1 MTVEFGFTEEL
12 VNTQYAPL
20 AALFV
25 RYQQEQTLQP
35 LENVQILGKVR
46 DFSSLDKLTQLFV
59 SILAGCDTLSEVNP
73 RLGSE
78 MALAEVWGWTH
89 FAEQSNL
96 SRLLDQLTLKQ
107 LDNLRAATTQIWR
120 NHSQTMKHDWRG
132 YLWLD
137 YDLSGLP
144 CGVQAEASQKGYFSD
159 KTNVSGRQLAR
170 VSVVKYRE
178 TIWSDV
184 FPGNYHTVHCLQPAV
199 QAAGNALELAL
210 SQRDR
215 VVWRLDGGSGSEQK
229 MRWLVGQGYQLLAKG
244 MNHNR
249 TMTLARQVQRWDTYG
264 EAWVAEV
271 PAPQDYARP
280 VRVFV
285 KRRWK
290 DGEFQYCYYVTTLSL
305 PSKGNFLAFYDARG
319 GAEVEQFRN
328 DKSGLSLATRRK
340 HAYLGQIGYILLTD
354 LAHNLLADFYHRA
367 LAESRFKDYGLK
379 RIVRDLLATPG
390 RLIFD
395 EQNHLQRIE
404 LLSQKQYAEELLI
417 CLERYCSGSRL

>member
-1 MTVEFGFTEEL
+1 MTVEFGLTEEL

-35 LENVQILGKVR
+35 LESVQLQGKVR
-46 DFSSLDKLTQLFV
+46 DFRPVDKLLQLLM
-59 SILAGCDTLSEVNP
+59 SILTGCKTLSEVNP
-73 RLGSE
+73 RLGPE
-78 MALAEVWGWTH
+78 IALAKVCGWTH
-89 FAEQSNL
+89 FADQSNL

-107 LDNLRAATTQIWR
+107 LDELRAATTQIWR
-120 NHSQTMKHDWRG
+120 THNQTMKHDWRG

-159 KTNVSGRQLAR
+159 TNVSGRQLAR
-170 VSVVKYRE
+170 VSSVKYRE

-199 QAAGNALELAL
+199 QGAENALELAP
-210 SQRDR
+210 SQRER
-215 VVWRLDGGSGSEQK
+215 IVWRLDGGSGSEQK
-229 MRWLVGQGYQLLAKG
+229 MRWLVEQGYHLLAKG
-244 MNHNR
+244 MNNNR
-249 TMTLARQVQRWDTYG
+249 TMSLARQAQRWDPCG
-264 EAWVAEV
+264 NAWVAEV

-290 DGEFQYCYYVTTLSL
+290 NDKFLYSYYVTTLSL

-340 HAYLGQIGYILLTD
+340 HDYLGQIGYILLTD
-354 LAHNLLADFYHRA
+354 LAHNLLADFYHQV
-367 LAESRFKDYGLK
+367 LSESRFQDYGLK

-390 RLIFD
+390 KLIFD
-395 EQNHLQRIE
+395 QQNHLQRIE
-404 LLSQKQYAEELLI
+404 LLSQKQNVQELRT
-417 CLERYCSGSRL
+417 CLERFCSGISA

>member
-35 LENVQILGKVR
+35 LENVQMLGKVR

-78 MALAEVWGWTH
+78 MALAEVWGWTR

-107 LDNLRAATTQIWR
+107 LANLRAATTQIWR

-144 CGVQAEASQKGYFSD
+144 CGVRAEASQKGYFSD

-178 TIWSDV
+178 TIWSEV

-199 QAAGNALELAL
+199 QAAENALELAL

-229 MRWLVGQGYQLLAKG
+229 MRWLVEQGYQLLAKG

-319 GAEVEQFRN
+319 AAEVEQFRN

-340 HAYLGQIGYILLTD
+340 HDYLGQIGYILLTD

-367 LAESRFKDYGLK
+367 LVESRFKDYGLK

-404 LLSQKQYAEELLI
+404 LLSQKQYSEELLI